1 VIAVLAKL
9 DVCENEAD
17 VVNEELIE
25 FITYEAVAA
34 CVAKLAVPISEPETF
49 PLILPVTTTLPEIS
63 IDPVNSNV
71 SALPENNILPLS
83 PVALKPPDTDREPEI
98 ITG

>member
-1 VIAVLAKL
+1 M
-9 DVCENEAD
+9 
-17 VVNEELIE
+17 
-25 FITYEAVAA
+25 
-34 CVAKLAVPISEPETF
+34 
-49 PLILPVTTTLPEIS
+49 ILPVTTTLPEIS

-83 PVALKPPDTDREPEI
+83 PVALKPPDTAREPEI